1 MGNLTEKKF
10 QILNYIRKQGTKRI
24 NQRQIAEELGYSLGT
39 INAAIKSFRQANYIN
54 EGYQLQ
60 QAGWDA
66 LKPYKVTNA
75 IIMAAGVTSRY
86 EPLFNDMPKGL
97 MLVKGEVLI
106 ERQIR
111 QLQEAGIR
119 DIYLVVGY
127 KKELF
132 FYLEDKY
139 KIRLLINPDY
149 ALRNNNGTIYFV
161 RKYLENSYICSSDDY
176 FVENPFDLY
185 NYCSYYAAE
194 FMQGK
199 TGERG
204 VITGHHDQIVGT
216 YPGAHNAWALIGHS
230 YWNREFSKAFISK
243 LTSIYSDAETKP
255 LLWERIFDKYMK
267 ELPPMYLKKYQH
279 VIYEFDSLSE
289 LRNFDPYFVD
299 NFDKQII
306 HNICDYLSCDQ
317 EKLQD
322 FKVLSAGQSNNLFI
336 FTYQNQNY
344 VYRNCSPFL
353 KRVVNRQQ
361 EADVQELVT
370 QRGIDC
376 SSLYLD
382 PVDGWKLARYLK
394 TDPILLTDKAQLK
407 QAVELVKQ
415 LHQLESKHSYNLR
428 NEIQKMHY
436 LLDGVSDVYENF
448 AQELSESIQQLLAC
462 VEADHWKQALCHNNI
477 SHENFLNSQGHLSLI
492 DWESAGMNDPGYDL
506 AGLALE
512 SGNLQ
517 EVLTLYYGRPG
528 TVAEQRHVYAC
539 VAILEYYR
547 MNLAIYL
554 EFNGRNLQDRMYYW
568 YKNAKKYGK
577 LALELYKEKEEN
589 DFN

>member
-1 MGNLTEKKF
+1 MDKLTEKKF

-39 INAAIKSFRQANYIN
+39 INAVIKFFRQVDYIDD
-54 EGYQLQ
+54 GYQLQ
-60 QAGWDA
+60 EAGWDA
-66 LKPYKVTNA
+66 LEPYKVTNA

-86 EPLFNDMPKGL
+86 EPLFNDKPKGL
-97 MLVKGEVLI
+97 MLVKGEILI

-111 QLQEAGIR
+111 QLQEAGVN

-139 KIRLLINPDY
+139 HIHLLINPDY

-161 RKYLENSYICSSDDY
+161 RDYLDNSYICSSDDY

-230 YWNREFSKAFISK
+230 YWDREFSKAFISK
-243 LTSIYSDAETKP
+243 LTSIYNDAETKP
-255 LLWERIFDKYMK
+255 LLWERIFDRYMK

-279 VIYEFDSLSE
+279 VIYEFDSLDE
-289 LRNFDPYFVD
+289 LRSFDPFFVD
-299 NFDKQII
+299 NFDQQII
-306 HNICDYLSCDQ
+306 HNICNILSCDQ
-317 EKLQD
+317 EDLQD
-322 FKVLSAGQSNNLFI
+322 FKVLSAGQSNNLFV
-336 FTYQNQNY
+336 FTYKDQCY
-344 VYRNCSPFL
+344 IYRNCSPFL
-353 KRVVNRQQ
+353 KRVVDRRQ
-361 EADVQELVT
+361 EANIQKLVT
-370 QRGIDC
+370 KQGIDS
-376 SSLYLD
+376 SSLYID

-394 TDPILLTDKAQLK
+394 KEPTELVDQPQLK
-407 QAVELVKQ
+407 QAVELLKK
-415 LHQLESKHSYNLR
+415 LHRVQSQYSYNFR
-428 NEIQKMHY
+428 TQIQKMHY

-448 AQELSESIQQLLAC
+448 AQELSESIQQLLSL
-462 VEADHWKQALCHNNI
+462 VEADSWKQVLCHNNI
-477 SHENFLNSQGHLSLI
+477 SSENFLYSQGDLSLI
-492 DWESAGMNDPGYDL
+492 DWESAGMNDPGYDI
-506 AGLALE
+506 AGLLLE
-512 SGNLQ
+512 SDNLQ
-517 EVLTLYYGRPG
+517 AVLTLYYGRSG
-528 TVAEQRHVYAC
+528 TVTEQRHVYAC
-539 VAILEYYR
+539 AAILEYYR
-547 MNLAIYL
+547 MILAIYL
-554 EFNGRNLQDRMYYW
+554 EFNGRNLQDQMYYW

-589 DFN
+589 DLN

>member
-1 MGNLTEKKF
+1 MGNLTDKKF

-39 INAAIKSFRQANYIN
+39 INAAIKSFRQTDYID
-54 EGYQLQ
+54 EDYQLQ
-60 QAGWDA
+60 PAGWDA
-66 LKPYKVTNA
+66 LQYYKVTNA

-86 EPLFNDMPKGL
+86 EPLFNDKPKGL
-97 MLVKGEVLI
+97 MIVKGEILI

-111 QLQEAGIR
+111 QLQEAGIK

-139 KIRLLINPDY
+139 KIHLLINPDY

-161 RKYLENSYICSSDDY
+161 RDYLDNSYICSSDDY

-204 VITGHHDQIVGT
+204 VIISPHDQIIGT
-216 YPGAHNAWALIGHS
+216 YPGAHNTWALIGHS
-230 YWNREFSKAFISK
+230 YWNHEFSKAFISK
-243 LTSIYSDAETKP
+243 LTSIYSNAETKP

-289 LRNFDPYFVD
+289 LRSFDPYFVD

-306 HNICDYLSCDQ
+306 PNICGYLSC
-317 EKLQD
+317 EREELHD
-322 FKVLSAGQSNNLFI
+322 FKVLSAGQSNNLFV
-336 FTYQNQNY
+336 FTYQDQEY

-353 KRVVNRQQ
+353 KRVVDRQQ
-361 EADVQELVT
+361 EAGIQTLVT
-370 QRGIDC
+370 KQGIDC
-376 SSLYLD
+376 TSLYLD
-382 PVDGWKLARYLK
+382 PRDGWKLSRYLK
-394 TDPILLTDKAQLK
+394 TETTILSNRLQLK
-407 QAVELVKQ
+407 QAMELLKQ
-415 LHQLESKHSYNLR
+415 LHQTQSEYSYDFR
-428 NEIQKMHY
+428 SEIQKMHY

-448 AQELSESIQQLLAC
+448 AQELSESIQQLLTF
-462 VEADHWKQALCHNNI
+462 VEADHWEQVLCHNNI
-477 SHENFLNSQGHLSLI
+477 SQANFLNSQGHLSLI

-512 SGNLQ
+512 SDKLQ
-517 EVLTLYYGRPG
+517 DVLALYYGRPG
-528 TVAEQRHVYAC
+528 NLAEERHVYAC
-539 VAILEYYR
+539 AAILEYYR
-547 MNLAIYL
+547 MILAIYL

-589 DFN
+589 ELN